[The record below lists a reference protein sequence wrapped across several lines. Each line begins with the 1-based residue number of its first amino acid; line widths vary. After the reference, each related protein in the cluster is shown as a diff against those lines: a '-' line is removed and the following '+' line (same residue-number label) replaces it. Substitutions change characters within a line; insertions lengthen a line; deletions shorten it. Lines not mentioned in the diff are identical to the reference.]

1 MDEKILK
8 LLITWLKE
16 YSENY
21 YADDL
26 VKDVDFCYQQFLEQN
41 KERLNQI
48 KNLGE
53 SSSRLSAVRRSKS
66 GVEITFT
73 LSDDEFI
80 SLLEQKNL
88 DKVVFDCG
96 MRLPNPN
103 DLLAIKITDIVMD
116 AIKNNSKEYGLID
129 VRENT

>member
-1 MDEKILK
+1 MDEKI
-8 LLITWLKE
+8 INQ
-16 YSENY
+16 YSDGEG
-21 YADDL
+21 D
-26 VKDVDFCYQQFLEQN
+26 ETPRP
-41 KERLNQI
+41 ERAQAS
-48 KNLGE
+48 E
-53 SSSRLSAVRRSKS
+53 RVSPVRRSKS

-129 VRENT
+129 VRKNS